1 MPQAPRALLQEG
13 GAFRGVLLG
22 RPAGWLRAVHF
33 GAVAVVTALSPSTYD
48 REARRVVAHQIHFSA
63 WRVLPGFTLA
73 CAVLSFVL
81 IRIVVGNAQ
90 DFGLPQ
96 YALELTVRVL
106 VLEIIPLLA
115 ALFVAL
121 RSGAALSTEVTL
133 MHIDGEFDRLAGAGR
148 EALGGELVP
157 RVIGSLTAV
166 MLLSYLSGVV
176 ALVLAYV
183 ELYGLSPWAVGAFVR
198 VTGHVFDP
206 VVVAGYVFKS
216 MLFGAAVGAIPIGAA
231 LGIRRDPSQA
241 PLAVRRGMV
250 RLGIVLVVI
259 EIVFLGVMYA

>member
-1 MPQAPRALLQEG
+1 
-13 GAFRGVLLG
+13 
-22 RPAGWLRAVHF
+22 
-33 GAVAVVTALSPSTYD
+33 
-48 REARRVVAHQIHFSA
+48 
-63 WRVLPGFTLA
+63 VLPGFTLA